1 MVTAQLLDVQ
11 ELYSHRFLSLNNS
24 PKVSALRLQTVAVS
38 IAVMQVIWFD
48 QQQLVG
54 DGKEVIG
61 LTDIIFLEIEIIC

>member
-1 MVTAQLLDVQ
+1 M
-11 ELYSHRFLSLNNS
+11 
-24 PKVSALRLQTVAVS
+24 SALRLQTVAVS